1 MSKLRVLVVDDDKLA
16 RCITERGLVE
26 QGYEVVTASSGLE
39 ALQQLSHQEHPYS
52 IVLLDRLLGD
62 MCADDLIQRIRSMP
76 HCHAIPI
83 VMMTAQAAPD
93 EYIACIEQGVEDFF
107 YKPVDQRLLCHHIN
121 KALHWAFCAS

>member
-1 MSKLRVLVVDDDKLA
+1 MSKLRILVVDDDKLA
-16 RCITERGLVE
+16 RCITGRGLVD
-26 QGYEVVTASSGLE
+26 QGYDVVTACSGSE
-39 ALQQLSHQEHPYS
+39 ALERLSREQHAYS

-62 MCADDLIQRIRSMP
+62 MSADDLIKRIRLMP

-121 KALHWAFCAS
+121 KALHWAFCPS